1 MANLLLVKDAE
12 WKTDLVNSEDQIAFI
27 AQNTDEGKNILYTQ
41 GEYFGDSALANK
53 VTTKAD
59 IQVAGGPL
67 ADSIKEVYPNGI
79 PAGTTLQ
86 DILVN
91 LCCKEIFP
99 DLNEKDSYGKLKYIK
114 SGSVTINKG
123 TITFNSV
130 PSGFVEVG
138 TESTVTATPTETTYS
153 ATDSTISGLTN
164 GYELDGV
171 KSENTSVSY
180 TPIVE
185 LIGTQSFSLTSS
197 SFVDADGNDISD
209 TVNGNALNSI
219 SNAVKTKFGENSVSA
234 SLSNKMAYY
243 VVDDITGVY
252 PYSNLGNKGETSYSV
267 AYIDSFV
274 NSPGNTTSTKKWT
287 GAYPIYFNGVEYSDS
302 NADGAEIAT
311 TSVASDIALTKCKTL
326 NTSIT
331 KYIKFPNQAASK
343 GWKIAI
349 PDAYPNSTITAKAFN
364 ATSAKYN
371 AVKTFTK
378 GSTTGSGTCGKNT
391 TFSYTLYEC
400 KGTDGENGLYVTIT
414 LNA

>member
-86 DILVN
+86 DILTN
-91 LCCKEIFP
+91 LCCKELFP
-99 DLNEKDSYGKLKYIK
+99 TVSTKNGT
-114 SGSVTINKG
+114 VTVNKG
-123 TITFNSV
+123 TITFNNV

-138 TESTVTATPTETTYS
+138 TKSTVKATPTATSYS
-153 ATDSTISGLTN
+153 VSNSTISGLTY

-171 KSENTSVSY
+171 KSTNTSISS

-185 LIGTQSFSLTSS
+185 LEGTQSFSLTSS

-209 TVNGNALNSI
+209 TVNGNDLNSI
-219 SNAVKTKFGENSVSA
+219 SNGVITKFGENKVSA
-234 SLSNKMAYY
+234 TLTNKMAYY

-252 PYSNLGNKGETSYSV
+252 PYSNLGNKGETSYTV
-267 AYIDSFV
+267 TYIDSFV
-274 NSPGNTTSTKKWT
+274 NSPGNTTSSKSWT
-287 GAYPIYFNGVEYSDS
+287 GAYPIYFNGVEYTDS
-302 NADGAEIAT
+302 NADGAEIAS
-311 TSVASDIALTKCKTL
+311 TSVATDIALTKCKTL

-331 KYIKFPNQAASK
+331 KYIKFPNQAASN

-349 PDAYPNSTITAKAFN
+349 PDAYPNSVITANAFN
-364 ATSAKYN
+364 PISAKYN

-378 GSTTGSGTCGKNT
+378 GSTTGSGTCGENT
-391 TFSYTLYEC
+391 TFTYTLYEC
-400 KGTDGENGLYVTIT
+400 KGTDGENGLHVTIT
-414 LNA
+414 LK

>member
-91 LCCKEIFP
+91 LCCKELFP
-99 DLNEKDSYGKLKYIK
+99 TVSTNN
-114 SGSVTINKG
+114 GSVTINKG
-123 TITFNSV
+123 TITFNTV

-138 TESTVTATPTETTYS
+138 AVSTIKATPTETTYS
-153 ATDSTISGLTN
+153 AYDSAISGLTY
-164 GYELDGV
+164 GYELNGV
-171 KSENTSVSY
+171 KSENTYVSY

-252 PYSNLGNKGETSYSV
+252 PCSNLGNKGETSYSV

-274 NSPGNTTSTKKWT
+274 NNPGNTTVTKKWT

-302 NADGAEIAT
+302 NADGAEIAST
-311 TSVASDIALTKCKTL
+311 NVANDIALTKCTTL

-331 KYIKFPNQAASK
+331 KYIKFPDQAASK

-349 PDAYPNSTITAKAFN
+349 PDAYANSTITAKGFN
-364 ATSAKYN
+364 ASSGKYDIDT
-371 AVKTFTK
+371 TFAK
-378 GSTTGSGTCGKNT
+378 GSTTGSGTCGKDT

-400 KGTDGENGLYVTIT
+400 KGTDGANGLYVTIT
-414 LNA
+414 LD